1 MSLTD
6 IMSNARLEWFAEVAL
21 VLFAAAFATIV
32 IRTLLRRRSEIEYA
46 ARLPLDERND
56 AATGRHS

>member
-21 VLFAAAFATIV
+21 VLFAAAFATILL
-32 IRTLLRRRSEIEYA
+32 RTLLRRRDEVEYA
-46 ARLPLDERND
+46 ARLPLDDRDKAVIRRE
-56 AATGRHS
+56 S

>member
-21 VLFAAAFATIV
+21 VLFAVAFASIL
-32 IRTLLRRRSEIEYA
+32 IRTLLRSRSEIEHA
-46 ARLPLDERND
+46 AHLPLDDIREY
-56 AATGRHS
+56 ATGSKP